1 MIIEDLMQ
9 AGPARLRS
17 LDWKRAEILKVAV
30 GAVRTI
36 RPISAN
42 KIVVGCDSSH
52 QQSRLTRLT
61 NIGQVGVRCSVPQ
74 PTVEGVVRG
83 ISRSVCMDEFLRKVE
98 LVSDELGQT
107 HFRVKGA
114 SWLTYLHE
122 LGFRGR
128 LPCFIS
134 NFLSDRL
141 FQVKIGSTLSD
152 FHVQENGVPQGSIL
166 SPVLFNIKI
175 NDIVTAVLK
184 DSESSLFVDDFALC
198 LRGTSLPSVIGRLQ
212 LCVNSVN
219 KWVQENGFRFSVS
232 KTECV
237 HFTNQRGVFMEP
249 DIKVDGTFIKVADE
263 AKFLGLVFDRR
274 LTFRAHVKYLKT
286 VCDKALNVLRV
297 VGHTDWGAGKV
308 VLLRLYRALVRSKL
322 DYGCI
327 VYGSA
332 SKSVL
337 RTLNAVHHAGL
348 RICLGAFRTSPV
360 QSLYVKAGETSLS
373 LRRLRLSMNYVLKL
387 HSIPKNPA
395 YDCVVN
401 PKFLS
406 HFEAQPHI
414 TQALGI
420 RL

>member
-1 MIIEDLMQ
+1 M
-9 AGPARLRS
+9 
-17 LDWKRAEILKVAV
+17 
-30 GAVRTI
+30 
-36 RPISAN
+36 
-42 KIVVGCDSSH
+42 
-52 QQSRLTRLT
+52 
-61 NIGQVGVRCSVPQ
+61 
-74 PTVEGVVRG
+74 
-83 ISRSVCMDEFLRKVE
+83 
-98 LVSDELGQT
+98 
-107 HFRVKGA
+107 
-114 SWLTYLHE
+114 
-122 LGFRGR
+122 
-128 LPCFIS
+128 PCFIS

-152 FHVQENGVPQGSIL
+152 FHVQENGIPQGSIL

-184 DSESSLFVDDFALC
+184 DSESSLFVDDFSLF
-198 LRGTSLPSVIGRLQ
+198 LRGRSLPSVIRQLQ

-219 KWVQENGFRFSVS
+219 KWVQENGFKFSVS

-249 DIKVDGTFIKVADE
+249 DIKLDGTSMKVADE

-286 VCDKALNVLRV
+286 VCDKALNLLRV
-297 VGHTDWGAGKV
+297 VGHTNWGADKV

-327 VYGSA
+327 AYGSA

-337 RTLNAVHHAGL
+337 RTLDAVHHAGF

-360 QSLYVKAGETSLS
+360 QSLYVKAGETSLP
-373 LRRLRLSMNYVLKL
+373 LRRLRLAMNYILKL
-387 HSIPKNPA
+387 HSIPENPA
-395 YDCVVN
+395 YDSVIN

-414 TQALGI
+414 TPTLGI
-420 RL
+420 RLQPHFQAAGIDVEGISTDSLLTDVSPWCMPVPVVRFDLTKLKKSETNPEQYK